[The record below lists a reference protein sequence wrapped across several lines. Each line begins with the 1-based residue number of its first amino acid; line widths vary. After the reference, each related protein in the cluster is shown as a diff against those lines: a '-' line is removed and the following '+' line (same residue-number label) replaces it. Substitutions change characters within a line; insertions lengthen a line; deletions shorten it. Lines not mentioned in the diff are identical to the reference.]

1 MGHRVLR
8 RGKAKHRAVAQA
20 LRRVN
25 IPLHQCV
32 GIAEAGAGTGGQRGL
47 YLFPLQ
53 MILHHAGI
61 GAAVIKHRAVGGD
74 PCDAPVGGI
83 EIVKIGNPFRFQRVG
98 DQRRLQSQLLRL
110 NVGKVGVQRPQDQHH
125 RCQQHRQGRQKNRA
139 KNPLRHGLRL
149 HPVANATDGADVFAA
164 LPQLRAQGAD
174 VYVHRPGLPH
184 VVRAPDPLQQLIPG
198 KDPAG
203 MLQKELQ

>member
-1 MGHRVLR
+1 MWHRVLR

-25 IPLHQCV
+25 IPLHQRV
-32 GIAEAGAGTGGQRGL
+32 GIAEAGAGTGGQRGP

-74 PCDAPVGGI
+74 PGDAAVGGVQA
-83 EIVKIGNPFRFQRVG
+83 VKIGDPFPFQGVG
-98 DQRRLQSQLLRL
+98 GQRRLQPQLLCL

-149 HPVANATDGADVFAA
+149 HPVANAPDGADVFAA

-174 VYVHRPGLPH
+174 VYVHRPCLAH

-203 MLQKELQ
+203 MLQKEL

>member
-1 MGHRVLR
+1 
-8 RGKAKHRAVAQA
+8 
-20 LRRVN
+20 
-25 IPLHQCV
+25 
-32 GIAEAGAGTGGQRGL
+32 
-47 YLFPLQ
+47 

-61 GAAVIKHRAVGGD
+61 GAAVIKHRAVCGD
-74 PCDAPVGGI
+74 PGDPAAGGVKIIKISKPLIFQPVG
-83 EIVKIGNPFRFQRVG
+83 N
-98 DQRRLQSQLLRL
+98 QRRLQPQLLRL

-125 RCQQHRQGRQKNRA
+125 RCQQYRQRRQKNRA

>member
-1 MGHRVLR
+1 
-8 RGKAKHRAVAQA
+8 
-20 LRRVN
+20 
-25 IPLHQCV
+25 
-32 GIAEAGAGTGGQRGL
+32 
-47 YLFPLQ
+47 

-61 GAAVIKHRAVGGD
+61 GATVIKHRAVGGD

-125 RCQQHRQGRQKNRA
+125 RCQQHRQRCQKNRA
-139 KNPLRHGLRL
+139 KNPLRHGLHL
-149 HPVANATDGADVFAA
+149 HPVANAPDGTDVFAA